1 MPPSAIAPAVPPPAS
16 GGRRA
21 RHKAELR
28 QRILRAALDL
38 FARQG
43 FFPTTVEQITEAAD
57 VAKGTFFNYFPTK
70 EHVLGGF
77 GDVQLARI
85 EAAVAEAR
93 GGRRPAREILQRLI
107 HALAEEPG
115 RSQALVRS
123 MMVAN
128 LSSEAVR
135 KVLRSK
141 LLRGRRRLAEIIA
154 YGQRRGEVSRRRKPI
169 ELARLF
175 QQVTLGTFLIWAAFP
190 QSKLDD
196 WIEPTFELYWSGV
209 STGNRG

>member
-1 MPPSAIAPAVPPPAS
+1 MPTATLDTAARNR
-16 GGRRA
+16 GRRA
-21 RHKAELR
+21 RRKAELR
-28 QRILRAALDL
+28 QRILHAAFEL

-43 FFPTTVEQITEAAD
+43 FFLTTVEQITEAAD

-77 GDVQLARI
+77 GDMQLARI
-85 EAAVAEAR
+85 EAAVTEAR
-93 GGRRPAREILQRLI
+93 LGRRPAKEILHRLI
-107 HALAEEPG
+107 HALAEAPG
-115 RSQALVRS
+115 RSQSLVRS

-135 KVLRSK
+135 AVLRRK
-141 LLRGRRRLAEIIA
+141 LMRGRRLLAEIIA
-154 YGQRRGEVSRRRKPI
+154 YGQRRGEITRRRKPI

-190 QSKLDD
+190 QSKLDG

-209 STGNRG
+209 TADHRG

>member
-1 MPPSAIAPAVPPPAS
+1 MATAPTVAPPRSA
-16 GGRRA
+16 GRRA
-21 RHKAELR
+21 RRKAELR
-28 QRILRAALDL
+28 QRILAAAFEL

-43 FFPTTVEQITEAAD
+43 FFTTTVEQITEAAD

-77 GDVQLARI
+77 GDMQLARI

-93 GGRRPAREILQRLI
+93 AGQRPAREILERLI
-107 HALAEEPG
+107 HALAEAPG

-123 MMVAN
+123 LLVAN

-135 KVLRSK
+135 NVLRRK
-141 LLRGRRRLAEIIA
+141 LLRGRRRLAEVIA
-154 YGQRRGEVSRRRKPI
+154 YGQRRGEITRRRRAI

-175 QQVTLGTFLIWAAFP
+175 QQLALGTFLIWATFP
-190 QSKLDD
+190 PSKLDD
-196 WIEPTFELYWSGV
+196 WVEPTFELYWSGV
-209 STGNRG
+209 SAGPRG

>member
-1 MPPSAIAPAVPPPAS
+1 MTTAPALAPARAS
-16 GGRRA
+16 GRRA
-21 RHKAELR
+21 RRKAELR
-28 QRILRAALDL
+28 QRILRAAFEL

-43 FFPTTVEQITEAAD
+43 FFATPVEQITEAAD

-77 GDVQLARI
+77 GDMQLARI
-85 EAAVAEAR
+85 EAALAEAR
-93 GGRRPAREILQRLI
+93 AGRRPAREIIQQLI
-107 HALAEEPG
+107 HALAEAPG
-115 RSQALVRS
+115 RSPSLVRS

-135 KVLRSK
+135 AVLRRK
-141 LLRGRRRLAEIIA
+141 LLRGRRLLAEIIA
-154 YGQRRGEVSRRRKPI
+154 YGQRRGEITRRRKPI

-175 QQVTLGTFLIWAAFP
+175 QQLALGTFLIWSAFP
-190 QSKLDD
+190 QSRLDD

-209 STGNRG
+209 SAGSRG

>member
-1 MPPSAIAPAVPPPAS
+1 MATVPMTAPPRP

-21 RHKAELR
+21 RRKAELR
-28 QRILRAALDL
+28 ARILGAAFDL
-38 FARQG
+38 FARRG
-43 FFPTTVEQITEAAD
+43 FFATTVEQITEAAD

-77 GDVQLARI
+77 GDMQLARI
-85 EAAVAEAR
+85 EAAIAEVRR
-93 GGRRPAREILQRLI
+93 GQVPAREILERLI
-107 HALAEEPG
+107 HALAEAPG
-115 RSQALVRS
+115 RSQSLVRS

-135 KVLRSK
+135 KVLRRK
-141 LLRGRRRLAEIIA
+141 LLRGRRLLAEIIA
-154 YGQRRGEVSRRRKPI
+154 YGQRRGEITRRRKPI

-175 QQVTLGTFLIWAAFP
+175 QQVALGTFLIWAAFP

-209 STGNRG
+209 SAGPRG

>member
-1 MPPSAIAPAVPPPAS
+1 MTTAPALAPARAS
-16 GGRRA
+16 GRRA
-21 RHKAELR
+21 RPKAELR
-28 QRILRAALDL
+28 QRILRAAFEL

-43 FFPTTVEQITEAAD
+43 FFATPVEQITEAAD

-77 GDVQLARI
+77 GDMQLARI
-85 EAAVAEAR
+85 EAALAEAR
-93 GGRRPAREILQRLI
+93 AGRRPAREIIQQLI
-107 HALAEEPG
+107 HALAEAPG
-115 RSQALVRS
+115 RSPSLVRS

-135 KVLRSK
+135 AVLRRK
-141 LLRGRRRLAEIIA
+141 LLRGRRLLAEIIA
-154 YGQRRGEVSRRRKPI
+154 YGQRRGEITRRRKPI

-175 QQVTLGTFLIWAAFP
+175 QQLALGTFLIWSAFP
-190 QSKLDD
+190 QSRLDD

-209 STGNRG
+209 SAGSRG

>member
-1 MPPSAIAPAVPPPAS
+1 MTAAPTLAPTRPP
-16 GGRRA
+16 GRRA
-21 RHKAELR
+21 RRKAELR
-28 QRILRAALDL
+28 QRILRAAFDL

-43 FFPTTVEQITEAAD
+43 FFATTVEEITEAAD

-77 GDVQLARI
+77 GDMQLARI

-93 GGRRPAREILQRLI
+93 AGRRPAREIIQHLI
-107 HALAEEPG
+107 HALAEAPG
-115 RSQALVRS
+115 RSPLLVRS

-135 KVLRSK
+135 AVLRRK
-141 LLRGRRRLAEIIA
+141 LLRGRRLLAEIIA
-154 YGQRRGEVSRRRKPI
+154 YGQRRGEIARRRKPI

-175 QQVTLGTFLIWAAFP
+175 QQVALWTFLIWSAFP
-190 QSKLDD
+190 QSRLDD

-209 STGNRG
+209 SAGSRG

>member
-1 MPPSAIAPAVPPPAS
+1 MATATLPAPSRL

-21 RHKAELR
+21 RRKAELR
-28 QRILRAALDL
+28 QRILSAAFEL

-43 FFPTTVEQITEAAD
+43 FFATTVEQITEAAD

-77 GDVQLARI
+77 GDMQLARI

-93 GGRRPAREILQRLI
+93 LGRRPAREILHRLI
-107 HALAEEPG
+107 HALAEQPG
-115 RSQALVRS
+115 RSPSLVRS

-135 KVLRSK
+135 AVLRRK
-141 LLRGRRRLAEIIA
+141 LLRGRRLLAEIIA
-154 YGQRRGEVSRRRKPI
+154 YGQRRGEITRRRKPI

-175 QQVTLGTFLIWAAFP
+175 QQVALGTFLIWAAFP

-209 STGNRG
+209 SAGPRG